1 MNAYRLIFFDYLTV
15 HREGTVTFGIARTG
29 KKLASSAKLYRH
41 AAAANRALEFG
52 VRVAKICGLAELI
65 FFLNVFF
72 KRTVKIFKCFCVLLF
87 ALGDKIQLVF
97 HISGKS
103 VAYVFAEIILKE
115 C

>member
-15 HREGTVTFGIARTG
+15 HREGTFTFWIAHTG
-29 KKLASSAKLYRH
+29 KKLASPAKLYRH
-41 AAAANRALEFG
+41 AATANRALELG
-52 VRVAKICGLAELI
+52 VRVAKISGLAELI

-72 KRTVKIFKCFCVLLF
+72 ERTVKIFKCFYVFLL
-87 ALGDKIQLVF
+87 ALGDKIQLVL
-97 HISGKS
+97 HIGGKS